1 MRSPAATPTTA
12 AEQMPDWLT
21 RQSRVNRDG
30 IALRDD
36 SVRLTW
42 GELDMA
48 VGRCA
53 AALRAR
59 GIGPGNR
66 VGLLAGNSCHL
77 AVAIHALRRVGAVL
91 VPLNVRLT
99 PPEVAGL
106 ARAGE
111 TAAIIADDD
120 HAALASGAASSV
132 WSLAELT
139 GDTGLSTQPAP
150 AIDLAAVQ
158 SVVFTSGTTG
168 TPKGAQLTYGNWYWG
183 AVGSTIHLGH
193 LPTDRWLA
201 VLPLFHVGGLAIL
214 FRSAI
219 TGVPVEIH
227 RRFDPDRVRHALAN
241 GTTLASLVP
250 TMLDHV
256 LEPTGTRPIA
266 NSARAI
272 LIGGAGAPRDL
283 IERALAA
290 GLPVAPTYGL
300 TETASQAATLRPD
313 RLPGRVGSSGQP
325 LPVTDVRI
333 DGDPGEPGEILVRGR
348 TVMRGYVG
356 PESGLDAD
364 GWFRTG
370 DIGALDHEGYLTVLD
385 RRTDL
390 IVSGGENIYPAEVES
405 VLLAHPG
412 VVDVAV
418 VAGDDPRWGA
428 VPVAFVVPQAGA
440 PADPGALAV
449 HARRSLAGYKVPKAF
464 QFVDALPRTAS
475 GKIRRAELR
484 AAVHAKSDPF

>member
-1 MRSPAATPTTA
+1 MPSTAATPTPA
-12 AEQMPDWLT
+12 FERMPDWLS
-21 RQSRVNRDG
+21 RQSRLNRG
-30 IALRDD
+30 SLALRDD

-42 GELDMA
+42 GELDTA

-53 AALRAR
+53 ASLRGR
-59 GIGPGNR
+59 GVGPGQR

-77 AVAIHALRRVGAVL
+77 AVAILALQRVGAVL
-91 VPLNVRLT
+91 VPLNVRLS
-99 PPEVAGL
+99 PPEIASL

-111 TAAIIADDD
+111 TVAIIADDE
-120 HAALASGAASSV
+120 HAALASGAASDV
-132 WSLAELT
+132 WSLAELAGET
-139 GDTGLSTQPAP
+139 GPSIRQASV
-150 AIDLAAVQ
+150 IDLAAVQ

-183 AVGSTIHLGH
+183 TIGSTIHLGH

-219 TGVPVEIH
+219 TGVPIEIH

-241 GTTLASLVP
+241 GTALASLVP

-256 LEPTGTRPIA
+256 LESTGARRIE
-266 NSARAI
+266 NQARAV
-272 LIGGAGAPRDL
+272 LIGGADAPRDL
-283 IERALAA
+283 IERALTA

-300 TETASQAATLRPD
+300 TETASQVATLRPD
-313 RLPGRVGSSGQP
+313 RVLGHVGSSGQP
-325 LPVTDVRI
+325 LPATELRI
-333 DGDPGEPGEILVRGR
+333 DGDPGRPGDILVRGR

-356 PESGLDAD
+356 AESGLDAE

-370 DIGALDHEGYLTVLD
+370 DIGELDDEGYLTVLD

-390 IVSGGENIYPAEVES
+390 IVSGGENVSPAEVEN
-405 VLLAHPG
+405 VLLAYPG
-412 VVDVAV
+412 VAEAAV
-418 VAGDDPRWGA
+418 VARDDPRWGA
-428 VPVAFVVPQAGA
+428 VPVAFVVPRPGT
-440 PADPGALAV
+440 PADPGALAI

-484 AAVHAKSDPF
+484 AAVHAKSDPS